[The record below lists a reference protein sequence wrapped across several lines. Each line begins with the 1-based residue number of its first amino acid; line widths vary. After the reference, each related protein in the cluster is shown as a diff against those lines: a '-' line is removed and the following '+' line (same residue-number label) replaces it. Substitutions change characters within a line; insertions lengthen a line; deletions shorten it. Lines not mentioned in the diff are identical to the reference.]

1 MTPQEI
7 YVGRLRR
14 HRERN
19 HISLE
24 EIASET
30 RIKSEL
36 LAGLER
42 NDLSGWPRGL
52 YARAWMRAYAS
63 AIGVD
68 AIDTVDEFCRLFP
81 QGDRRAQ
88 PTIKEIASI
97 VATPSQYRDEFKGIS
112 EVDRREG
119 ALGINAPHIN
129 VMSGQKARWRESLVQ
144 LRRLLTNRLSAPRS
158 VRQARP

>member
-7 YVGRLRR
+7 FVGRLRR

-30 RIKSEL
+30 RIKSDL
-36 LAGLER
+36 LAALEQ

-63 AIGVD
+63 AIDLD

-81 QGDRRAQ
+81 QGDRRVQ
-88 PTIKEIASI
+88 PTIQEIAAI
-97 VATPSQYRDEFKGIS
+97 VAAPSEYRDEFKGIS
-112 EVDRREG
+112 EVDRRG
-119 ALGINAPHIN
+119 TATGINAPHIN
-129 VMSGQKARWRESLVQ
+129 VMPKPRWRDTLAQVG
-144 LRRLLTNRLSAPRS
+144 RLLTSRFSAPRS

>member
-1 MTPQEI
+1 MTPQDI
-7 YVGRLRR
+7 FVGRLRR

-24 EIASET
+24 EIASDT
-30 RIKSEL
+30 RIKRDL
-36 LAGLER
+36 LEALER

-68 AIDTVDEFCRLFP
+68 AIDTVDEFCRLFSR
-81 QGDRRAQ
+81 GDRRVE
-88 PTIKEIASI
+88 PTIKEIAAI
-97 VATPSQYRDEFKGIS
+97 VATPSEYRDEFKGMS
-112 EVDRREG
+112 EVDRRG
-119 ALGINAPHIN
+119 SAPHISAPHIN
-129 VMSGQKARWRESLVQ
+129 VMPKVRWRDAMLQ
-144 LRRLLTNRLSAPRS
+144 FGRLLTSRFSAPRS